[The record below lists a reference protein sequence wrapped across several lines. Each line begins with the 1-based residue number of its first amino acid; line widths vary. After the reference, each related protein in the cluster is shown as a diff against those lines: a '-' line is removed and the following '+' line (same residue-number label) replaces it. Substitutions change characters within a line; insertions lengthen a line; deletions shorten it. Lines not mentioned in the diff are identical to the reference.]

1 MRLLSQGMAFLLTLL
16 STLATAAPT
25 WQVQL
30 SERDGLPLA
39 RAGGQTGVAASWNF
53 WGAQWKWVGTRAAL
67 AGNGQGDYRLAGEAA
82 DLGVAWMAQT
92 QRPDEHTLTY
102 DLRMAARGAQTG
114 VIGGGAVFKFDLQTF
129 GQAMGQPTLLPG
141 NTGWQWGR
149 EGAAQMTLR
158 FSPALPKVFFE
169 RNNPAEIRAYFYDGA
184 ISAGEQRYTV
194 ALSWTGDARWQAPLA
209 ERLGGPPAAQW
220 PRDAID
226 VRTAPAGLLGTALK
240 DAQAFAPLRAGEDKT
255 QAQTR
260 YWGTNITAYALFNTP
275 REVVQQQARRL
286 AQLGY
291 NLVRLHHHDSPWVN
305 PNVFG
310 NPKTMAD
317 TQTLDAEALDKLDW
331 WIKCLKDEGI
341 AIWLDL
347 HVGRAVKRGDDIHG
361 FDEIAKGKDS
371 ADIKGFN
378 YVNITLQ
385 QAMRRFNEAYV
396 THRNAYTHLAYK
408 DDPAIVALLIT
419 NEDDLTHHF
428 GNAMLP
434 DKKVP
439 LHSKLYMNAADAFA
453 RQHDLPQ
460 NKTWRSWE
468 PGPSKIFLNDLEQ
481 RFDEDM
487 IAQLR
492 GLGAKQAIATT
503 NTWGNNPLFSLPALT
518 SGNVIDVHSYG
529 GPGQL
534 EKDPAWSATLGHWM
548 AAAQVVGM
556 PLAVSEWNAEPF
568 PAYDRHTLPLLV
580 AAMASHQG
588 WSALMHYAYT
598 QEPPREGGSA
608 GNWHSYNDPSLL
620 PMLSAAA
627 LMYQRGDVQAAK
639 TTYVYDPGAEAFFG
653 QATSAGNASALRAA
667 AEMGRLLIAMPATLQ
682 LPWLTRR
689 APPAGAIVIKDP
701 SKSLLPEGAQAV
713 TSDTG
718 ELTRDWAKG
727 TYTINTARTQA
738 AMGWIGGAELRL
750 PAVRLNLQTRN
761 ASVAVQSLDDAALG
775 ASANVMVSI
784 GTRSLPQQ
792 GDRAPFAVEP
802 LAGSIAVKAPAGL
815 KAWRNGPF
823 NQWIALPATY
833 KDGSYQ
839 IELDGKLPVQWIAL
853 HQAR

>member
-1 MRLLSQGMAFLLTLL
+1 MRPSSFLLALWL
-16 STLATAAPT
+16 GFATGTVYAIPT

-39 RAGGQTGVAASWNF
+39 SAGGQTGVTASWNF
-53 WGAQWKWVGTRAAL
+53 WGPQWKWVDTRAAL
-67 AGNGQGDYRLAGEAA
+67 AGNRQGDYRMAGEAA

-92 QRPDEHTLTY
+92 KRPDEHTLTY
-102 DLRMAARGAQTG
+102 ELRMAARSAKEG

-129 GQAMGQPTLLPG
+129 GQAMGKPTLLPG

-149 EGAAQMTLR
+149 DGTAQMNLR

-169 RNNPAEIRAYFYDGA
+169 RNNPAEIRAYFYDGS

-194 ALSWTGDARWQAPLA
+194 TLSWTGDAHWQAPLA
-209 ERLGGPPAAQW
+209 ERLGGPPVAQW

-240 DAQAFAPLRAGEDKT
+240 GAEAFAPLRADEGKT
-255 QAQTR
+255 QTR

-305 PNVFG
+305 PNIFG
-310 NPKTMAD
+310 NPKTIAD
-317 TQTLDAEALDKLDW
+317 TQTLDALSLDKLDW

-347 HVGRAVKRGDDIHG
+347 HVGRAVKRGDNIYG

-396 THRNAYTHLAYK
+396 THRNAYTHLSYK

-439 LHSKLYMNAADAFA
+439 LHSKLYMNAADTFA

-487 IAQLR
+487 IGQLR

-503 NTWGNNPLFSLPALT
+503 NTWGDNPLFSLPALT

-534 EKDPAWSATLGHWM
+534 EKDPAWSANLGHWM

-568 PAYDRHTLPLLV
+568 PAYDRHTLPLLM

-588 WSALMHYAYT
+588 WNALMHYAYT
-598 QEPPREGGSA
+598 QEPPREGGSP

-627 LMYQRGDVQAAK
+627 LMYRRGDVRPAS

-653 QATSAGNASALRAA
+653 QATSAGNAPALRTA
-667 AEMGRLLIAMPATLQ
+667 AEKGRLLIAIPATPQ
-682 LPWLTRR
+682 LPWLERR
-689 APPAGAIVIKDP
+689 APPAGATVIKDP
-701 SKSLLPEGAQAV
+701 SRSLLPEGAQEV

-718 ELTRDWAKG
+718 ELTHNWAAG
-727 TYTINTARTQA
+727 TYSINTARTQA
-738 AMGWIGGAELRL
+738 LLGWIGGKQLDL
-750 PAVRLNLQTRN
+750 PALHLNLQTRH
-761 ASVAVQSLDDAALG
+761 ASIALQSLDDAPLG
-775 ASANVMVSI
+775 PSTHVLISI

-792 GDRAPFAVEP
+792 GNKTPFLVEP
-802 LAGSIAVKAPAGL
+802 LTGSIEVVAPAGL

-823 NQWIALPATY
+823 NRWIELPAQY
-833 KDGSYQ
+833 KDGRYVMA
-839 IELDGKLPVQWIAL
+839 LDGKLPVQWIAL
-853 HQAR
+853 HPPG